1 MPQDQDHASPPKRTR
16 PPSPSL
22 KPSLPR
28 LVFSFL
34 FVSFSI
40 VLADISSVRRD
51 TMVFRWL
58 FENQAVFFVMSAL
71 ILVGIFVIGIGKRGS
86 SS

>member
-1 MPQDQDHASPPKRTR
+1 MRRFIHF
-16 PPSPSL
+16 SL

-28 LVFSFL
+28 LVFSLL
-34 FVSFSI
+34 FVSFSF
-40 VLADISSVRRD
+40 VLVDISSVRRD

-58 FENQAVFFVMSAL
+58 FENQSVVFVVSAL
-71 ILVGIFVIGIGKRGS
+71 VLVVIFVIDIGKRGS

>member
-1 MPQDQDHASPPKRTR
+1 MRRFIHF
-16 PPSPSL
+16 SL

-34 FVSFSI
+34 FISFSI
-40 VLADISSVRRD
+40 VLVDLSSVRRE

-58 FENQAVFFVMSAL
+58 FENQSVFFVMSGL
-71 ILVGIFVIGIGKRGS
+71 VLVGIFVIGIGKRGS